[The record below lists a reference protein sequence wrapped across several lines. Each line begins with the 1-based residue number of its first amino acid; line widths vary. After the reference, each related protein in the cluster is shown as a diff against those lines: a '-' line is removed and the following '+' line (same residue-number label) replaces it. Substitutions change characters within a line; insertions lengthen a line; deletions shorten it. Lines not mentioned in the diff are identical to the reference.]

1 MGVRRVYYLLKVL
14 DVVRIPP
21 NRFSEPL
28 EQVAMDILREKYEG
42 FIDSELGIIIAI
54 SNISVSEVGMIV
66 PGDGATYHEVTFDAI
81 AFLPKV
87 QEVVEGQIVE
97 VTDFGA
103 FMRLG
108 PIDGLIHVSQVMD
121 DYIVYDKRRGALMG
135 RESQRI
141 LQEGDIARARIV
153 TVSISSKGVKVGLTM
168 RQPFLGVTTWIEEE
182 IKRVKGEVEA
192 KES

>member
-1 MGVRRVYYLLKVL
+1 MYYLLKVL

-28 EQVAMDILREKYEG
+28 DKVAMEILREKYEG

-66 PGDGATYHEVTFDAI
+66 PGDGATYHEVSFDAI

-87 QEVVEGQIVE
+87 QEVVEGEIVE

-103 FMRLG
+103 FIRLG

-135 RESQRI
+135 KESQRL
-141 LQEGDIARARIV
+141 LQKGDIARARVV

-168 RQPFLGVTTWIEEE
+168 RQPLLGAISWIEKEIERIKGEAEE
-182 IKRVKGEVEA
+182 VKGGEGA
-192 KES
+192 

>member
-1 MGVRRVYYLLKVL
+1 VYYLLKVL

-28 EQVAMDILREKYEG
+28 DKVAMEILREKYEG

-66 PGDGATYHEVTFDAI
+66 PGDGATYHEVSFDAI

-87 QEVVEGQIVE
+87 QEVVEGEIVE

-103 FMRLG
+103 FIRLG

-135 RESQRI
+135 KESQRL
-141 LQEGDIARARIV
+141 LQKGDIARARVV

-168 RQPFLGVTTWIEEE
+168 RQPLLGAISWIEKEIERIKGEAEE
-182 IKRVKGEVEA
+182 VKGGEGA
-192 KES
+192 

>member
-1 MGVRRVYYLLKVL
+1 VYYLLKVL